1 MLSFKRQSNSN
12 FSPKKSSANSTKST
26 DSIHSSP
33 STTETD
39 QADSTCDIEQ
49 APKLGSLQV
58 FIPSEG
64 PIENYSPNL
73 FPTDEVHKIAV
84 LDVRLLNLDRNACNI
99 LVQNTV
105 DPITKE
111 TRKRLIPIDHG
122 LTLPDSLAI
131 QSFDLAWLDFPQV
144 EEAFS
149 EKTL

>member
-1 MLSFKRQSNSN
+1 
-12 FSPKKSSANSTKST
+12 
-26 DSIHSSP
+26 
-33 STTETD
+33 
-39 QADSTCDIEQ
+39 
-49 APKLGSLQV
+49 
-58 FIPSEG
+58 
-64 PIENYSPNL
+64 L

-131 QSFDLAWLDFPQV
+131 QSFDLAWLSFPQA

-149 EKTL
+149 EKTLQYISKLNIDSDVELLEKNFKVRPECLRNFKISSLLL